1 MKARRRLLA
10 VIAVPVAVRTA
21 LAAWPGVHGWPA
33 FAAGLRR
40 HPLLL
45 WPRAWPQDWPR
56 AWRLRRSRR
65 KMSLPDDRISS

>member
-10 VIAVPVAVRTA
+10 VIAVPVAVRVAVRTA

-45 WPRAWPQDWPR
+45 WPRAW
-56 AWRLRRSRR
+56 RLRRSRR